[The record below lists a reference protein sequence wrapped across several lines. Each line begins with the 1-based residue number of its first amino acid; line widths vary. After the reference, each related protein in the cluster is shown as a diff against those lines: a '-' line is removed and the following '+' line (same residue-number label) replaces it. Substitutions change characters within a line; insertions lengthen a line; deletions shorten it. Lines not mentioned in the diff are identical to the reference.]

1 MINLLITGYTASGK
15 SYYLHNVVLPNIKP
29 KLMIDFKRVELSQ
42 YFTRC
47 KVITES
53 YEFDTAIFD
62 TLKKGD
68 IVVIEEACDFFR
80 SIKGSET
87 IIQDCT
93 NRGVKFVLVMQNTL
107 ECNLDFSNFEK
118 IKFCNFDIRLPL
130 YKYIKH

>member
-1 MINLLITGYTASGK
+1 MTNIIITGYTGSGK

-42 YFTRC
+42 YSTRC

-62 TLKKGD
+62 PLKKGD

-80 SIKGSET
+80 SVRGSET
-87 IIQDCT
+87 IIQDCID
-93 NRGVKFVLVMQNTL
+93 RGVKFVLVMQNTL
-107 ECNLDFSNFEK
+107 ECKLDLINFKK
-118 IKFCNFDIRLPL
+118 IRFCNHDIRLAL
-130 YKYIKH
+130 YEYVAC